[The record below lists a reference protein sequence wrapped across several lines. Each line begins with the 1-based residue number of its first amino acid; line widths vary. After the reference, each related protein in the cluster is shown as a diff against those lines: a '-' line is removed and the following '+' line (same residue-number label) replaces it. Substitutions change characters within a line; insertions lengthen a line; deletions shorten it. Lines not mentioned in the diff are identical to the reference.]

1 MVDPLPDSPISRVKT
16 AVKSAKSRGAE
27 TIPITRK
34 AGRPVTRHHAAS
46 KRSQR
51 DVKSALTGGKI
62 TAELSDETNGN
73 T

>member
-27 TIPITRK
+27 TIPTTRK
-34 AGRPVTRHHAAS
+34 SGRPVTRHHAAS
-46 KRSQR
+46 ERSQQG
-51 DVKSALTGGKI
+51 VKSALTAEK

-73 T
+73 A